1 MGYSSSAQP
10 QLCNMI
16 WSYNSANMSL
26 SLSICLS
33 ISHTSIHSH
42 IHRFIFSN
50 FIANVLEVEVHYHLH
65 WVLCHC
71 CTHTAVK
78 PSMNLMGLKGL
89 VLISF
94 WLHLLGVCIDPVGVY
109 WIVAL
114 PVQLEEKVSVVKT
127 MKLSHEFER
136 TRTVFFLKRREST
149 CIQLLLYIL
158 LDLLF
163 LGLLHI
169 PTLLWC
175 LPKPL
180 CFDTLVIMN
189 LNYTT
194 QLFCLWMHYSITL
207 KPSHLRHICIVHISY
222 YLMYYLNY

>member
-1 MGYSSSAQP
+1 MMHTLMQLFPDPSRNVLSVQVWAINEIMCNMGYSSSAQP
-10 QLCNMI
+10 QLCNMM
-16 WSYNSANMSL
+16 WSYSSANMSL
-26 SLSICLS
+26 SLCLS
-33 ISHTSIHSH
+33 ISHPSIHPH

-65 WVLCHC
+65 WVFCHC

-136 TRTVFFLKRREST
+136 TRTVS
-149 CIQLLLYIL
+149 
-158 LDLLF
+158 
-163 LGLLHI
+163 
-169 PTLLWC
+169 
-175 LPKPL
+175 
-180 CFDTLVIMN
+180 
-189 LNYTT
+189 
-194 QLFCLWMHYSITL
+194 
-207 KPSHLRHICIVHISY
+207 
-222 YLMYYLNY
+222 